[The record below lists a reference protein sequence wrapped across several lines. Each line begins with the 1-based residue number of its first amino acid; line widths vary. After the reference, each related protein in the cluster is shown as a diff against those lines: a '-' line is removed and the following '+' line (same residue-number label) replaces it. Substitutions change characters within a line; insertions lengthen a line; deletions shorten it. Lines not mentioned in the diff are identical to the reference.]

1 MITRAIQ
8 TAAKKMMIDF
18 EELTS
23 QIKHTGERGT
33 SREELLIRYLKGYF
47 PLKFS
52 LGRGAII
59 DSRGYQSNQQDC
71 IIYDS
76 FNSPILLDME
86 TTQMIPIES
95 VYATIEV
102 KSSLN
107 KTELLKCVN
116 NIKSVRELPKHP
128 IYPIN
133 SNTAG
138 FVFAFTSDTS
148 IETLLGNLI
157 DFNKEI
163 EVGNQISIIC
173 ILDKG
178 LIIHVNK
185 AGLRDFVLIPNQ
197 DSTPVIIEN
206 SVELN
211 LMLFYLFLMQ
221 YLNLEQVSSPNL
233 FKYADHDDILKI
245 NWSLPAKFVPSGSS
259 VNIDGRLV
267 DANKAINLSKKLKVM
282 DAIQA
287 GVATKEQLMD
297 FFANEFIEALDITT
311 DKNNLDDNFIFFDK
325 KFSLA
330 SIMAVGEIHK
340 KIVSGMQLDEEDLRL
355 HELLFN
361 NLYMHYEE
369 YFKTY
374 NTKEINS

>member
-23 QIKHTGERGT
+23 QIKHKGERGT

-52 LGRGAII
+52 LGRGTII
-59 DSRGYQSNQQDC
+59 DSRGTQSKQQDC

-107 KTELLKCVN
+107 KTELIKCVN

-128 IYPIN
+128 IYPVN

-148 IETLLGNLI
+148 IETILGNLI
-157 DFNKEI
+157 DCNKEI
-163 EVGNQISIIC
+163 ELENQISIIC

-185 AGLRDFVLIPNQ
+185 AGLKDFVLLPSQ

-206 SVELN
+206 SVEMN

-221 YLNLEQVSSPNL
+221 YLNSEQVSSPNL
-233 FKYADHDDILKI
+233 FKYADHDDVLKI

-267 DANKAINLSKKLKVM
+267 DANKAIDLSKRLKVM
-282 DAIQA
+282 ESIQA
-287 GVATKEQLMD
+287 GIATKEQLMD

-311 DKNNLDDNFIFFDK
+311 DNKNLDDNFIFFDK

-330 SIMAVGEIHK
+330 SILAAGEIHK
-340 KIVSGMQLDEEDLRL
+340 KIVSGMKLDEEELSSYR
-355 HELLFN
+355 LLFD
-361 NLYMHYEE
+361 NLYMHYKDCFE
-369 YFKTY
+369 TY
-374 NTKEINS
+374 NKKGTNS

>member
-23 QIKHTGERGT
+23 QIKHKGERGT
-33 SREELLIRYLKGYF
+33 SREELLISYLKGYF

-52 LGRGAII
+52 LGRGSII
-59 DSRGYQSNQQDC
+59 DSSGVQSKQQDC

-107 KTELLKCVN
+107 KGELIKCVN
-116 NIKSVRELPKHP
+116 NIKSVRELTKNP
-128 IYPIN
+128 IYPVN

-157 DFNKEI
+157 DCNKEI
-163 EVGNQISIIC
+163 ESKNQISIIC

-185 AGLRDFVLIPNQ
+185 AGLKDFILLPNQ
-197 DSTPVIIEN
+197 NSTPVIIEN
-206 SVELN
+206 SVEMN

-221 YLNLEQVSSPNL
+221 YLNSEQVSPPNL
-233 FKYADHDDILKI
+233 YKYADYGDALKI
-245 NWSLPAKFVPSGSS
+245 NWSLPGRHVPSGSS
-259 VNIDGRLV
+259 VDIDGRLV
-267 DANKAINLSKKLKVM
+267 DANRAINLSKRLKVM
-282 DAIQA
+282 EPIQA
-287 GVATKEQLMD
+287 GIATKEQLID
-297 FFANEFIEALDITT
+297 FFSNEFIEALDITT
-311 DKNNLDDNFIFFDK
+311 DIKNLDDDFIFFEK
-325 KFSLA
+325 RFSLA
-330 SIMAVGEIHK
+330 SILAGGDIHK
-340 KIVSGMQLDEEDLRL
+340 KVLSGMKLNEEDISSYKI
-355 HELLFN
+355 LFD
-361 NLYMHYEE
+361 NLYVHYKD
-369 YFKTY
+369 YFEKQG
-374 NTKEINS
+374 N